1 MRTVH
6 KFPLKVVGEQLLYLP
21 LHFKVLKVDMQG
33 NQVCAWIE
41 LDSEADLIATSVFM
55 YGTGHRVAVVG
66 AYHIGSIIDGG
77 MYVWHYYMVR
87 RG

>member
-1 MRTVH
+1 MRTIW
-6 KFPLKVVGEQLLYLP
+6 KFPLKVAHEQLLYLP

-33 NQVCAWIE
+33 NQPCAWIE

-66 AYHIGSIIDGG
+66 AYHIGTVLDGP
-77 MYVWHYYMVR
+77 YVWHYYMVR